1 MTTHGPEQAL
11 PSRPSR
17 PGEGR
22 AWLAQQQ
29 SEGGLAARIAQVS
42 LPDHLEPGAVAV
54 ALADALAGRAELT
67 RLYRFDDASGLLV
80 GPGRGRPDLRLRWA
94 ASAEGIGPV
103 IDSCAAAPWD
113 LSRQPPLRVV
123 LVLAPGAARLALIRH
138 PVADDLPDSATLLAE
153 LIPGAPPAL
162 AGETGTGDDITRLIL
177 AEFRSALEA
186 PQMTADCDFFDM
198 GGHSLTATRIIGRL
212 AATHGI
218 ELRLNDLFLHPTAAA
233 LAPLARRTGTGLAPA
248 PDRSAAS
255 ADQAPL
261 SLAQASLWKIYEA
274 LGFGPIFNIPFVLR
288 FLDPVDET
296 VFATAFRD
304 VMERHPAL
312 RSRFADSPGGVLQEA
327 VPMAELD
334 RMGWFMPSGDVED
347 PAPVLAAEA
356 AHDFDLARE
365 LPVRLRFIRTGEGQ
379 LLSFLFH
386 HVVLDEWSVN
396 LMMDELAR
404 SYAARAAGRP
414 PLWAAPAA
422 PFHAFARRQAAG
434 GPDPRALSYWLDA
447 LRDAPP
453 PRPIRRPDAPPLPQ
467 NPDAANDAGGAWC
480 EIALEP
486 HVSDGLYAL
495 SKACSASLFN
505 TVYAAISVALQRLAG
520 LDALTVGTSASGRTD
535 PDYFDTIGYF
545 TTVTAHCLRAP
556 GHLTPRALIGTV
568 RDMINGSLP
577 HCEIP
582 IDLVEER
589 LSDGTAAPG
598 AHMFEVF
605 IQIHA
610 RNALNGALEG
620 PEGPVR
626 FRQVDPDKTDSVL
639 GLQFEVVEDVIG
651 GKRGLRMMM
660 SYRHAHY
667 SADDVA
673 ELVAAVTRSCTAFA
687 REGAADRPLDALL
700 S

>member
-1 MTTHGPEQAL
+1 MTAHGPDHAL
-11 PSRPSR
+11 HTRPSR
-17 PGEGR
+17 PAEGR
-22 AWLAQQQ
+22 AWLAHQQ
-29 SEGGLAARIAQVS
+29 SDEGLAPRITQVA
-42 LPDHLEPGAVAV
+42 LPDHAEPGAVAV
-54 ALADALAGRAELT
+54 ALAGRLAGRAELT
-67 RLYRFDDASGLLV
+67 RLYRFDEACGLLV
-80 GPGRGRPDLRLRWA
+80 TPGRGRPDLRLRWA
-94 ASAEGIGPV
+94 ASADGIGPV
-103 IDSCAAAPWD
+103 IDSCAGAPWD
-113 LSRQPPLRVV
+113 LSHEPPLRVV
-123 LVLAPGAARLALIRH
+123 LVLAPGATRLALIRH
-138 PVADDLPDSATLLAE
+138 PVADDLPDSAALLAE
-153 LIPGAPPAL
+153 LVPGAQPAS
-162 AGETGTGDDITRLIL
+162 ETGTGDAIARLIL

-198 GGHSLTATRIIGRL
+198 GGHSLTATRVIGRL

-233 LAPLARRTGTGLAPA
+233 LASFARRTGPGTETA
-248 PDRSAAS
+248 PDRC
-255 ADQAPL
+255 ADPAGRAPL
-261 SLAQASLWKIYEA
+261 SLAQASLWKIYAA

-288 FLDPVDET
+288 FLDPVDEA

-312 RSRFADSPGGVLQEA
+312 RSRFADGPGGVFQEA
-327 VPMAELD
+327 VPMETVD
-334 RMGWFMPSGDVED
+334 RMGWFRPSGDVED
-347 PAPVLAAEA
+347 PAPVLTSEA

-386 HVVLDEWSVN
+386 HIVLDEWSVN

-404 SYAARAAGRP
+404 AYAARAAGRP

-422 PFHAFARRQAAG
+422 PFHAFARNQAAR
-434 GPDPRALSYWLDA
+434 GPDPRALDHWLNA

-453 PRPIRRPDAPPLPQ
+453 PCPIRRPDAPPLPAPQ
-467 NPDAANDAGGAWC
+467 GPDAANDAGGAWC

-495 SKACSASLFN
+495 SRACSASLFN

-535 PDYFDTIGYF
+535 PGYFDTIGYF
-545 TTVTAHCLRAP
+545 TTVTAHCLGAP
-556 GHLTPRALIGTV
+556 GRLTPRALIGRV

-589 LSDGTAAPG
+589 LSDGTSAPG

-610 RNALNGALEG
+610 RNALNGVLEG
-620 PEGPVR
+620 PDGPVR

-651 GKRGLRMMM
+651 GERGLRMMM

-673 ELVAAVTRSCTAFA
+673 GLVAAVTRTCTAFA
-687 REGAADRPLDALL
+687 GEGAADRPLDALL